1 MEIST
6 ADEDSTIGGEEGN
19 EDQKESEDV
28 ENQPT
33 REPEGKEVKMTIKW
47 RDKSSQK
54 QVRAQSPRLNSGC
67 LK

>member
-19 EDQKESEDV
+19 EDQKENEDV

-33 REPEGKEVKMTIKW
+33 QEPEGKEVKMTI
-47 RDKSSQK
+47 
-54 QVRAQSPRLNSGC
+54 N
-67 LK
+67 